1 MRHPSPRQQKPS
13 PQPSPR
19 QTGRGSQTLT
29 ALALLAALASTAHA
43 APPTPETIDAAI
55 KKGVDFLYSVQKPD
69 GTWEL
74 DDAPP
79 PPGPVKVPGTV
90 ENHGT
95 SDYNQYGNRTAVAVY
110 ALLVAGESP
119 TDARLK
125 KAIDHLRTTSVV
137 SVYPLSLR
145 CQVWSNLPPTDE
157 NKQALRRDA
166 GMILAQKKLN
176 KDKLLVWDY
185 AQMATPR
192 PNYSLNYVQQ
202 AAWGLATAAEL
213 NYEVPPDIWKQIDKT
228 FDTAQFPDGGFTSF
242 FPGKNPPKV
251 APSVYSTATGVSA
264 LYLAQDYSR
273 ADAYAVPKGNVV
285 NPQIDKAIDWIAKRL
300 ADNTE
305 EAGGNASA
313 HRRWYGVG
321 IVALASGLR
330 RLNDQDWYALGSTD
344 ILKRQSRAG
353 YWGGKSEKA
362 DFRVN
367 DTSWAILFLQRGRVP
382 VAFSKLN
389 YASASV
395 DPNKAMWNQRP
406 RDAANLT
413 RWVGRQTERDL
424 RWQTV
429 TLDDSVDALLESPV
443 LYLAGGEALNLKPE
457 AKAKLKSYAEQGGL
471 IFASADANNA
481 AFAKSVEKLG
491 LELFA
496 GSEWRDVP
504 DTHPIFATQAYKRS
518 AFKGKTPLRALGNGV
533 RELIV
538 LVPSGDPAK
547 TWQLKS
553 GRINA
558 DAWQLAANVLS
569 YAVDKS
575 HFFPRGTSWR
585 VADSPLTSH
594 HTFTVARLKYA
605 GPWDA
610 EPAAWN
616 EFAKYAK
623 ARDWTIKTTTL
634 DSGAAIKDVDAVY
647 VSGTRAFTL
656 DEPTRAA
663 IKTYLDT
670 GGRIFFEAA
679 GGNDAFTASARAE
692 LTRWYGADAIKPLPA
707 DHALYGEKQKV
718 SYRTFRPGGLDAPG
732 GPQLFAVDT
741 GGRVVAL
748 LSGQDISAGLVGVQT
763 DGIIGYTPESARA
776 LLLRVLTRWK

>member
-1 MRHPSPRQQKPS
+1 MYGLRRSVI
-13 PQPSPR
+13 
-19 QTGRGSQTLT
+19 
-29 ALALLAALASTAHA
+29 AALLFAAVARA

-55 KKGVDFLYSVQKPD
+55 KKGVEFLYSQQKD
-69 GTWEL
+69 NGTWEV

-79 PPGPVKVPGTV
+79 PPGPVKTPGTL

-95 SDYNQYGNRTAVAVY
+95 SDYNQYGGRTAVAVY
-110 ALLVAGESP
+110 ALLEAGESP
-119 TDARLK
+119 TDPRLK

-145 CQVWSNLPPTDE
+145 CQVWGDLPPTDE

-166 GMILAQKKLN
+166 GLILAQKKMT
-176 KDKLLVWDY
+176 KDKFLVWDY

-192 PNYSLNYVQQ
+192 FNYSLNNVQQ

-213 NYEVPPDIWKQIDKT
+213 NYEVPAEVWKQIDKT
-228 FDTAQFPDGGFTSF
+228 FDAAQLPDGGFTAII
-242 FPGKNPPKV
+242 PGKNPPKSG
-251 APSVYSTATGVSA
+251 PSVYSTATGVSA
-264 LYLAQDYSR
+264 LYLAQDFSR
-273 ADAYAVPKGNVV
+273 ADAYAAPKGNVA
-285 NPQIDKAIDWIAKRL
+285 NPQIDKGIDWIAKRL

-305 EAGGNASA
+305 ETGGNASA
-313 HRRWYGVG
+313 HRRWYGIG
-321 IVALASGLR
+321 IVALASGQR
-330 RLNDQDWYALGSTD
+330 KLNDQDWYDLGSTD

-353 YWGGKSEKA
+353 YWGSRNENI
-362 DFRVN
+362 DFRTI
-367 DTSWAILFLQRGRVP
+367 DTSWALLFLQRGRVP
-382 VAFSKLN
+382 VVFNKLN

-395 DPNKAMWNQRP
+395 DPNKALWNQRP

-413 RWVGRQTERDL
+413 KWIGRQTERDL

-429 TLDDSVDALLESPV
+429 TLEDSVDALLESPV
-443 LYLAGGEALNLKPE
+443 LYVAGGDALNLKDD
-457 AKAKLKSYAEQGGL
+457 AKAKLKTYAEQGGL
-471 IFASADANNA
+471 IFAHADAANA

-491 LELFA
+491 LELFP

-504 DTHPIFATQAYKRS
+504 DSHPIFATQAYKRS

-538 LVPSGDPAK
+538 LAATGDPAK

-558 DAWQLAANVLS
+558 DAWQLPADVLS
-569 YAVDKS
+569 YSVDKS
-575 HFFPRGTSWR
+575 HFFPRGTGWR
-585 VADSPLTSH
+585 VADSPLTGH
-594 HTFTVARLKYA
+594 HTFTVGRLKYA
-605 GPWDA
+605 GTWDA
-610 EPAAWN
+610 EPAAWV

-623 ARDWTIKTTTL
+623 ARDWAIKTTTF
-634 DSGAAIKDVDAVY
+634 DAGAAIKDVDAVY
-647 VSGTRAFTL
+647 VSGTRAFTF
-656 DEPTRAA
+656 DEATRTA
-663 IKTYLDT
+663 IKTYLDA

-679 GGNDAFTASARAE
+679 GGNDAFAASARAE

-707 DHALYGEKQKV
+707 DHALFGEKPKV
-718 SYRTFRPGGLDAPG
+718 SYRLYRPGGLEAPS
-732 GPQLFAVDT
+732 GPQLFAVET

-748 LSGQDISAGLVGVQT
+748 LSGQDFSAGLVGVQT

-776 LLLRVLTRWK
+776 LLLRVLSRWK